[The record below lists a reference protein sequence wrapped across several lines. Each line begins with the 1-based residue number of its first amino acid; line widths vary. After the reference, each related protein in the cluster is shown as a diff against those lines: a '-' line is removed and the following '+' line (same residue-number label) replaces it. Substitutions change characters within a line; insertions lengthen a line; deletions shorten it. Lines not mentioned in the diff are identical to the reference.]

1 MKRSTQAA
9 KVEMKAGTRVPGLGA
24 PAPVAAKDVKQ
35 GAPVR
40 RASFAT
46 GPGAWISAPVRHHRA
61 GAARR

>member
-9 KVEMKAGTRVPGLGA
+9 KVETKAGTRVPGLGA
-24 PAPVAAKDVKQ
+24 PAPVAARNVKRS
-35 GAPVR
+35 APVR

-46 GPGAWISAPVRHHRA
+46 GPGAWISAPGRDHRA